1 MSQPIMNACGYLE
14 AYIGDLTYVSGAS
27 IELWNTMGN
36 GTPYIDPD
44 AEDAEEQMVE
54 YICQV
59 KKALAELREVAS

>member
-14 AYIGDLTYVSGAS
+14 AYIGDLTYKSGARIS
-27 IELWNTMGN
+27 MWNMMGN

-44 AEDAEEQMVE
+44 AEDADEQMAD
-54 YICQV
+54 YISQV

>member
-27 IELWNTMGN
+27 VDMWNMMGN

-44 AEDAEEQMVE
+44 AEDADQQMAD
-54 YICQV
+54 YISGA
-59 KKALAELREVAS
+59 KKALAELLEVAS

>member
-44 AEDAEEQMVE
+44 AEDAEEQMVD

>member
-1 MSQPIMNACGYLE
+1 MSQPIINACVYLE

-27 IELWNTMGN
+27 IDLWNTMGN

-44 AEDAEEQMVE
+44 AEDAEEQMVD
-54 YICQV
+54 YIGQV